1 MGPPRMTSGQPGL
14 TFNRPGSRAAMFG
27 VSLLIH
33 ALLAYLFLLAQPR
46 AADPQRQH
54 VSTDLVWIRT
64 PPPRPVAL
72 PAPVKAPVV
81 VARARPITVRT
92 QKNAPVTR
100 EPGPT
105 AAPVPE
111 QAVAVQAATP
121 AFDRE
126 AALAAA
132 RTIATEP
139 ERWQAGMAIPKPAAR
154 PVYSETKEE
163 KLGRMIAGAK
173 RGNCIGPN
181 APIGNLLTPLGWL
194 LDKKG
199 SGCKF

>member
-1 MGPPRMTSGQPGL
+1 MTSGLPAL
-14 TFNRPGSRAAMFG
+14 TFNRRSSRAALFG

-46 AADPQRQH
+46 SADPQRQR
-54 VSTDLVWIRT
+54 VSMDLVWIRT
-64 PPPRPVAL
+64 PPPRPAAL
-72 PAPVKAPVV
+72 PVPVAAPVV
-81 VARARPITVRT
+81 LARARAMTVRT
-92 QKNAPVTR
+92 RKTAPVTR
-100 EPGPT
+100 ELAPAPAVVT
-105 AAPVPE
+105 EPVVAAQVVTPE
-111 QAVAVQAATP
+111 
-121 AFDRE
+121 FDRE

-181 APIGNLLTPLGWL
+181 APVGNLLTPLGWL

-199 SGCKF
+199 GGCKF